1 MPRVSI
7 HSTHVL
13 GKELTEV
20 GSLTEDGKEHQI
32 WQLQHSLH
40 YAASVQDSD
49 LDKEIAENA
58 DKLDEVDEV
67 REQPLC
73 CAAKISRHDPFRFA
87 TTARVA
93 APALRSLLRLQR
105 QRLEGTPAT
114 RRGCCTLPDW
124 SMHCNMPCFLSSCL
138 MLVQIFCSS
147 PRMARRSRRFISLRV
162 WDMRIS
168 RRS

>member
-20 GSLTEDGKEHQI
+20 ASLTEDGKEHQI
-32 WQLQHSLH
+32 WQLQRSLH

-73 CAAKISRHDPFRFA
+73 CAAKISRHDPS
-87 TTARVA
+87 
-93 APALRSLLRLQR
+93 ALRSQQGWPPLLYAVFYGCKDNVLKVRV
-105 QRLEGTPAT
+105 PT
-114 RRGCCTLPDW
+114 RRGWCTRPDW
-124 SMHCNMPCFLSSCL
+124 STHCDCPDPPF
-138 MLVQIFCSS
+138 
-147 PRMARRSRRFISLRV
+147 PAA
-162 WDMRIS
+162 
-168 RRS
+168 